1 MQARLRVGL
10 LLVGMLV
17 AVSCSNGPNGAR
29 AVEKSIVNAD
39 KRISVVSVNTLPTSI
54 GPVVVGEI
62 RNASTT
68 PLEGVQ
74 IAVSLTD
81 KAGKSIGDEVGFTL
95 LKIVPAGAKAP
106 FSIPYTGG
114 RRDVGKVNATV
125 KAEPS
130 VQLAYT
136 PVQITNKTGGVLGS
150 DYEVT
155 GTVSNSSSTP
165 VTFANTVATFY
176 DRTGA
181 VVGAAH
187 DVSDGST
194 IAPGGTTTFTI
205 LLQEQGGKVATYSL
219 AAEAQVVTPGH

>member
-1 MQARLRVGL
+1 MQARRRVAL
-10 LLVGMLV
+10 LLMGMLI
-17 AVSCSNGPNGAR
+17 AVSCSNGAGA
-29 AVEKSIVNAD
+29 VQKSIHNSD
-39 KRISVVSVNTLPTSI
+39 QRISVLSVNALPTSI

-62 RNASTT
+62 RNASSS

-74 IAVSLTD
+74 IEVSLTD
-81 KAGKSIGDEVGFTL
+81 KAGKAIGDQVGFTL
-95 LKIVPAGAKAP
+95 LKIVPPGAKAS

-114 RRDVGKVNATV
+114 RRDVGKVSATV

-130 VQLAYT
+130 VQLSYT
-136 PVQITNKTGGVLGS
+136 PVQVTTKAGQTLGT

-176 DRTGA
+176 DKAGS

-205 LLQEQGGKVATYSL
+205 LLQEQGGSVATYSL